1 MSFYF
6 LHDISPNNIIFQLL
20 VFNIFT
26 ARSKLIS
33 YNTRQQIITRWDIFF
48 LCQQNNKTNRQKS

>member
-20 VFNIFT
+20 VFNTFT

-33 YNTRQQIITRWDIFF
+33 YNTRQQIITRWDIFS
-48 LCQQNNKTNRQKS
+48 LYQ